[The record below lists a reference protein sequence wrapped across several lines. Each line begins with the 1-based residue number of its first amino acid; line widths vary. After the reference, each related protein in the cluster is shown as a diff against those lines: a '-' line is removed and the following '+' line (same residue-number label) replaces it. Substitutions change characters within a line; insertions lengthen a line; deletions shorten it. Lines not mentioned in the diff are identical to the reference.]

1 LSELAD
7 ELVDAPTD
15 DADIQVDGGV
25 DDPSVARADAPEAP
39 PSAPSLDL
47 DSWEAQQR
55 IAQIADERVRATLAA
70 FTPQPEPPTF
80 ELDPLSDDFGQRL
93 AELQNQALDSRLA
106 PVLDFVQAQQQQQT
120 DNYIQSELSAAAE
133 AAKLE
138 GVEPGLLRSV
148 AAHFAQQPEFARYG
162 ATAQG
167 VRATAQKA
175 AEWIATERKA
185 AADAAVQNYRR
196 QIGEIADAPAEPG
209 TTGGGLQPWPRG
221 LNSPPPTP
229 TCCSR

>member
-133 AAKLE
+133 AAKLDHGRGARGE
-138 GVEPGLLRSV
+138 NSAGRSARSPTPPPSPEP
-148 AAHFAQQPEFARYG
+148 P
-162 ATAQG
+162 
-167 VRATAQKA
+167 
-175 AEWIATERKA
+175 A
-185 AADAAVQNYRR
+185 AAYETD
-196 QIGEIADAPAEPG
+196 
-209 TTGGGLQPWPRG
+209 L
-221 LNSPPPTP
+221 L
-229 TCCSR
+229 SR